1 MNATANTFSLKKI
14 AIDFKEITKAGLAV
28 SVVFSSIAGYLL
40 GFDSLHP
47 FSWLTLAMLAVG
59 GYCMVGA
66 SNAFNQVIEKDFDA
80 LMDRTKNRPVASGR
94 MSPNHA
100 LFMAS
105 LLTIIGLILLYNI
118 N

>member
-1 MNATANTFSLKKI
+1 MNATVPTFSFQKI

-40 GFDSLHP
+40 GVVDFQDLKVS
-47 FSWLTLAMLAVG
+47 TLLMLAVG

-80 LMDRTKNRPVASGR
+80 LMEIGR
-94 MSPNHA
+94 AHV
-100 LFMAS
+100 
-105 LLTIIGLILLYNI
+105 
-118 N
+118 